1 MTTAGAPPEVHLLGV
16 RHHGPGS
23 ARAVV
28 QTLDAVQPAMVLVE
42 LPADLEPA
50 LRWIGDAE
58 LVPPVAL
65 LGYVVAEPARSAFA
79 PFAVFSPEWQAVAW
93 ANEHDVPVRAIDLPL
108 AVTFAA
114 PAERRR
120 TRRSADPSRPARR
133 SRRGRRRP
141 RPERWWEDVIEH
153 RGDGPAAFD
162 AVADAM
168 AAVRA
173 GFVPTRRE
181 LQREAHMRR
190 AIRAAV
196 KESAGPIVVVCGAWH
211 VPALDV
217 ATVRATEDAATLRGL
232 PKVKVAAAWVP
243 WTHRRLSTAS
253 GYASG
258 VSSPGWYRHVFS
270 HPGASGVG
278 RFFVEIAGLLRRAGL
293 GASPDDLIAG
303 TRLADT
309 LAALRGR
316 PRPGL
321 SEVLDAADA
330 VMGNVALVRRE
341 LVVGDA
347 IGSVPSSAPQVPLAR
362 DVTRLQKSARLRPA
376 AEPTTIECDLRTPN
390 GHRRSILLH
399 RLLALGVAWGTVEEG
414 RGSSGTFRETW
425 RLSWEP
431 ELSIRLIE
439 RAGYGTTLEA
449 AATARIVERCAQAG
463 GITELIGLLDRAL
476 LAQLPDAIAPAL
488 DGLARRAALDTDIG
502 HVMDGLGPLG
512 NALRYGDVRG
522 TDVGS
527 LRALFDEFV
536 ERILAGAV
544 DSMVSLDDV
553 AAALAVERLS
563 GVQAALAVVDHPA
576 RHDRFPNVLARIA
589 TGRAH
594 GLVTGRAT
602 RLLHDSGDWSADDVE
617 RRLARALSP
626 GTPAPEGAAFVEGFL
641 AGSGTVLVHD
651 AELLAIVDSWLA
663 SLTGEA
669 FDGVVALLRRTFGAF
684 EPAERRQIMTLLVTG
699 RPVRSVTFGDGVDA
713 ERAAAALVTVRH
725 LLGLPVDADSPAG
738 LDSITPDLMRRVA
751 R

>member
-1 MTTAGAPPEVHLLGV
+1 MSTGSSAPPVHLLGV

-23 ARAVV
+23 ARAVI
-28 QTLDAVQPAMVLVE
+28 QALDALQPAMVLVE

-65 LGYVVAEPARSAFA
+65 LGYVVAEPARAAFA
-79 PFAVFSPEWQAVAW
+79 PFAVFSPEWQAVRW
-93 ANEHDVPVRAIDLPL
+93 ANERHVPVRAIDLPL
-108 AVTFAA
+108 AVTFAD
-114 PAERRR
+114 PA
-120 TRRSADPSRPARR
+120 SAAGDEELVGQQTPPDPLGDLAAAAGDPD
-133 SRRGRRRP
+133 
-141 RPERWWEDVIEH
+141 PERWWEDVIEH

-168 AAVRA
+168 AAVRR
-173 GFVPTRRE
+173 GFVPSRRE
-181 LQREAHMRR
+181 LRREAHMRR
-190 AIRAAV
+190 AIRAAA
-196 KESAGPIVVVCGAWH
+196 KESPGPIVVVCGAWH
-211 VPALDV
+211 VPALDPT
-217 ATVRATEDAATLRGL
+217 TVKAVDDAATLRGL

-258 VSSPGWYRHVFS
+258 VSSPGWYRHVFD
-270 HPGASGVG
+270 HPGADGVG

-347 IGSVPSSAPQVPLAR
+347 IGSVPTSAPQVPLAR
-362 DVTRLQKSARLRPA
+362 DVTRLQKSARLRPTA
-376 AEPTTIECDLRTPN
+376 DATTLECDLRTPN
-390 GHRRSILLH
+390 GHRRSLLLH

-414 RGSSGTFRETW
+414 RGTSGTFRETW

-449 AATARIVERCAQAG
+449 AATARIVERAALAG
-463 GITELIGLLDRAL
+463 GITELIGLLDQAL
-476 LAQLPDAIAPAL
+476 LAQLPDAITPSL

-522 TDVGS
+522 TDVSS

-536 ERILAGAV
+536 ERILAGVV
-544 DSMVSLDDV
+544 DSVISLDDV
-553 AAALAVERLS
+553 AAALTVERLS
-563 GVQAALAVVDHPA
+563 AVQAALAVVDHPA
-576 RHDRFPNVLARIA
+576 RHDRFPHVLATIA

-594 GLVTGRAT
+594 GLVTGRST
-602 RLLHDSGDWSADDVE
+602 RLLHDSGHWRADEVE
-617 RRLARALSP
+617 RRLARALSA

-699 RPVRSVTFGDGVDA
+699 RPIRSVAFGDGVDA
-713 ERAAAALVTVRH
+713 ERVAAAIVTVRH
-725 LLGLPVDADSPAG
+725 MLGLPVGSDAPVGAV
-738 LDSITPDLMRRVA
+738 TR
-751 R
+751 